1 MHFCVCACVGANL
14 LDTNGS
20 LAGSPKSVTDVNA
33 TSARAAAT
41 EKPISTPSPP
51 PSLLLVVEG
60 EPCCVWTV
68 AEGGSSDES
77 GSTAGAT
84 RTIWHRRQGLK
95 ANPGTSGQAEQPC
108 RKHQERVLSGS
119 TRTHTSRTRVRMTTN
134 TLLEAVE
141 EIYSRQQVQIFS
153 MFERVYV
160 NVCAAQ
166 RKAHSGPRAH
176 RCTLKPLI
184 GPAARATVSSAVR
197 LLAGLLL

>member
-1 MHFCVCACVGANL
+1 MNPEAQQVQHEQSGTGGKDSKQTLVPVDRLNNRAENTRRECSAA
-14 LDTNGS
+14 
-20 LAGSPKSVTDVNA
+20 PR
-33 TSARAAAT
+33 ARA
-41 EKPISTPSPP
+41 
-51 PSLLLVVEG
+51 
-60 EPCCVWTV
+60 
-68 AEGGSSDES
+68 
-77 GSTAGAT
+77 
-84 RTIWHRRQGLK
+84 HR
-95 ANPGTSGQAEQPC
+95 AHACSAV
-108 RKHQERVLSGS
+108 H
-119 TRTHTSRTRVRMTTN
+119 MTTN